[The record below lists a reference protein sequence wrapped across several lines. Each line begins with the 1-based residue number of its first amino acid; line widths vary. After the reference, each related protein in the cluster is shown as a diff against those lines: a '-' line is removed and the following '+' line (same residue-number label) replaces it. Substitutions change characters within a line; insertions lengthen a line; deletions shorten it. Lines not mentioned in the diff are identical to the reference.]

1 MKIHEYQ
8 AKEILKQYKIPIQ
21 DGLVVDNKQNIEST
35 IKKVQK
41 INLTILI

>member
-21 DGLVVDNKQNIEST
+21 DGFIADKKEDIEPT
-35 IKKVQK
+35 IKIISSVGYS
-41 INLTILI
+41 